1 MLSSSARYQSV
12 FELQETKKIMTHT
25 LDNLRLG
32 ALVLV
37 RDKMLALQAA
47 GRTVYRLEVGDTN
60 FDVPAHIQQAIAD
73 ALRQGKTHYPPSTG
87 LPQLRTALLHK
98 VQTENGLPI
107 KDAEHILVTSGGMH
121 GLYMTFAALLQPGDE
136 VILPDPMWSETAEL
150 IKRPGGVP
158 VPIALRAEKGFLYD
172 PADIE
177 AAITP
182 QTKAIYINS
191 PQNPIGVV
199 WSEETQRQIA
209 AIAVQHH
216 LWLVS
221 DEAYEHV
228 IFDRQKHF
236 SIGSCPEVADRTI
249 TAYTFSK
256 TYAMT
261 GLRLGYLAA
270 NDDLIVERCRKLLRL
285 TTNGV
290 SSITQ
295 WGGVA
300 ALTGSQDAVKE
311 MALELEARRN
321 IFFEGMQTI
330 KAFESFRPGGAF
342 YVWSKISPEWR
353 GYQGRRDSWAMT
365 NYLIDHA
372 GVGTSPGIAFG
383 PSGEGYVRFAF
394 TLDRQTLTEALQVMR
409 ELFK

>member
-1 MLSSSARYQSV
+1 
-12 FELQETKKIMTHT
+12 MTHI
-25 LDNLRLG
+25 LDNLMLG

-37 RDKMLALQAA
+37 RDKMMVQQAA
-47 GRTVYRLEVGDTN
+47 GRTVYRLEVGDTD
-60 FDVPAHIQQAIAD
+60 FDVPANIQQAITD
-73 ALRQGKTHYPPSTG
+73 AMRQSKTHYPPSTG
-87 LPQLRTALLHK
+87 LPQLRNALLRK
-98 VQTENGLPI
+98 VQMENKLPI
-107 KDAEHILVTSGGMH
+107 KDDEHVLVTSGGMH
-121 GLYMTFAALLQPGDE
+121 GLYMTFAALLESGDE

-158 VPIALRAEKGFLYD
+158 VPITLHADKGFVYD

-177 AAITP
+177 LAITP
-182 QTKAIYINS
+182 RTKAIYINS

-199 WSEETQRQIA
+199 FSEETQRQIA
-209 AIAVQHH
+209 DIAAKHH
-216 LWLVS
+216 LWVIS

-228 IFDRQKHF
+228 IFDQQKHF
-236 SIGSCPEVADRTI
+236 SIGSIPEVADRTI

-261 GLRLGYLAA
+261 GLRLGYLVT
-270 NDDLIVERCRKLLRL
+270 NDDLVLQRCRKLLRL

-300 ALTGSQDAVKE
+300 AMTGPQDAVKK
-311 MALELEARRN
+311 MAQELEARRN

-330 KAFESFRPGGAF
+330 EAFESFKPGGAF
-342 YVWSKISPEWR
+342 YVWSKISPEWL

-365 NYLIDHA
+365 NYLIDRA

-383 PSGEGYVRFAF
+383 PAGENYVRFAF
-394 TLDRQTLTEALQVMR
+394 TPDQQTLTEAIEVMQD
-409 ELFK
+409 LFK

>member
-1 MLSSSARYQSV
+1 
-12 FELQETKKIMTHT
+12 MTHT
-25 LDNLRLG
+25 LDHLKLG

-37 RDKMLALQAA
+37 RDKMLAQQAA
-47 GRTVYRLEVGDTN
+47 GRQVYRLEVGDTS
-60 FDVPAHIQQAIAD
+60 FDVPAHIQHAIAD

-98 VQTENGLPI
+98 VQTENALPI
-107 KDAEHILVTSGGMH
+107 KDAEHILITSGGMH
-121 GLYMTFAALLQPGDE
+121 GLYLAFAALLEPGAE
-136 VILPDPMWSETAEL
+136 VIMPDPMWTETAEL
-150 IKRPGGVP
+150 IKRSGGVP
-158 VPIALRAEKGFLYD
+158 VPIALRADKGFLYD

-182 QTKAIYINS
+182 RTKAIYINS
-191 PQNPIGVV
+191 PHNPTGAV
-199 WSEETQRQIA
+199 WSEKTQRQIA
-209 AIAVQHH
+209 ASAVQHN

-236 SIGSCPEVADRTI
+236 SIGSIPEIAARTI
-249 TAYTFSK
+249 TVYTFSK

-300 ALTGSQDAVKE
+300 ALTGPQAAVQE
-311 MALELEARRN
+311 MAQELESRRN
-321 IFFEGMQTI
+321 LFYEGLQTVT
-330 KAFESFRPGGAF
+330 AFESFRPGGAF
-342 YVWSKISPEWR
+342 YVWSKISPEWSD
-353 GYQGRRDSWAMT
+353 YQGRRDSWAMT
-365 NYLIDHA
+365 NYLIDQA
-372 GVGTSPGIAFG
+372 GVGTVPGSAFG
-383 PSGEGYVRFAF
+383 PAGEGYVRFAF
-394 TLDRQTLTEALQVMR
+394 TLDRQTLTEALQIMR
-409 ELFK
+409 ELLK

>member
-1 MLSSSARYQSV
+1 
-12 FELQETKKIMTHT
+12 MTHP
-25 LDNLRLG
+25 LDNVRLG

-37 RDKMLALQAA
+37 RDKLMAQQAA
-47 GRTVYRLEVGDTN
+47 GRKVFRLEVGDTD

-87 LPQLRTALLHK
+87 LPQLREAMLRK

-107 KDAEHILVTSGGMH
+107 KDAEHVLVTNGGMH
-121 GLYMTFAALLQPGDE
+121 GLYMTFAALLEPGDE

-158 VPIALRAEKGFLYD
+158 VPIPLRADKGFLYD
-172 PADIE
+172 PADIA

-182 QTKAIYINS
+182 RTKAIYINS
-191 PQNPIGVV
+191 PHNPTGAV

-209 AIAVQHH
+209 AIVAKHQ

-228 IFDRQKHF
+228 IFDHQKHF
-236 SIGSCPEVADRTI
+236 SIGSIPETADRTI
-249 TAYTFSK
+249 TVYTFSK

-261 GLRLGYLAA
+261 GLRLGYLVT
-270 NDDLIVERCRKLLRL
+270 NDDLIIERCRKLLRL

-300 ALTGSQDAVKE
+300 AMTGPQDAVQE
-311 MALELEARRN
+311 MIQELEARRN

-330 KAFESFRPGGAF
+330 KAFESFKPGGAF
-342 YVWSKISPEWR
+342 YVWSKISPVWP

-365 NYLIDHA
+365 NYLIDQA
-372 GVGTSPGIAFG
+372 GVGAVPGSAFG
-383 PSGEGYVRFAF
+383 PAGEGYVRFAF
-394 TLDRQTLTEALQVMR
+394 TRDRQTLIESIGVMR
-409 ELFK
+409 DSFM